1 MKCAEGGGRSGPLR
15 SRPLR
20 HRRRRDECGR
30 NLCESMVMGLLLRR
44 ATTAEVGE
52 EEGMACFPRSHYN
65 DNVVGGR
72 YRLYRRVPLS
82 SRGRGYADDGISV
95 TDADGGEKNLL
106 W

>member
-65 DNVVGGR
+65 DNVVGGATACTAEC
-72 YRLYRRVPLS
+72 LCLAAEEDTPTMK
-82 SRGRGYADDGISV
+82 SR
-95 TDADGGEKNLL
+95 
-106 W
+106 